1 MSDTTKYCLVW
12 VNLKRSKWGNGNLH
26 VTSILE
32 LIKCCRNGFKNNAY
46 PNEIFD
52 GFWCINES
60 IEGRENF
67 TEISEFLLQQK
78 DPENTLLEL
87 FSENNGNNLMKHPL
101 LSIKKH
107 FFNNKLKEDLEQV
120 KCFVV
125 NENYNTASK
134 NLTFYSNKMLE
145 LIWNI

>member
-1 MSDTTKYCLVW
+1 MSDITKYCLVW

-32 LIKCCRNGFKNNAY
+32 LINCCRNGFKNNAY

-67 TEISEFLLQQK
+67 TEISEFLLQKK

>member
-1 MSDTTKYCLVW
+1 
-12 VNLKRSKWGNGNLH
+12 
-26 VTSILE
+26 
-32 LIKCCRNGFKNNAY
+32 
-46 PNEIFD
+46 
-52 GFWCINES
+52 
-60 IEGRENF
+60 
-67 TEISEFLLQQK
+67 
-78 DPENTLLEL
+78 
-87 FSENNGNNLMKHPL
+87 MKHPL

>member
-52 GFWCINES
+52 GFWCIN
-60 IEGRENF
+60 
-67 TEISEFLLQQK
+67 
-78 DPENTLLEL
+78 
-87 FSENNGNNLMKHPL
+87 
-101 LSIKKH
+101 
-107 FFNNKLKEDLEQV
+107 
-120 KCFVV
+120 
-125 NENYNTASK
+125 
-134 NLTFYSNKMLE
+134 
-145 LIWNI
+145 